1 MDSSKAVLKDTIAI
15 KKYAGSYIS
24 DDGLQ
29 INFRLSN
36 KKLYAD
42 TFGRTFLLT
51 KGERDSFS
59 LFIDPGVK
67 FLFNGHATG
76 DTTVFAAFSRDEKH
90 LLAKYIADTSQ
101 PDQLLQT
108 YTGNYY
114 CPELDCKYGIA
125 LKDHHLILTNN
136 KYPDTR
142 LTLAGNDHL
151 VNDFWWMN
159 HLLIIRDSKKEITG
173 FEVNSGRIMHLRFN
187 KVE

>member
-1 MDSSKAVLKDTIAI
+1 MQVVNYTKWQASLLLTLQNISLPGAPKNIDSSKAVLKDTIAI

-67 FLFNGHATG
+67 FLFNGYATG
-76 DTTVFAAFSRDEKH
+76 DTTVFAAFSPR
-90 LLAKYIADTSQ
+90 
-101 PDQLLQT
+101 
-108 YTGNYY
+108 
-114 CPELDCKYGIA
+114 
-125 LKDHHLILTNN
+125 
-136 KYPDTR
+136 
-142 LTLAGNDHL
+142 
-151 VNDFWWMN
+151 
-159 HLLIIRDSKKEITG
+159 
-173 FEVNSGRIMHLRFN
+173 
-187 KVE
+187 